1 MAERRMF
8 STKITESDPFYALGT
23 NAQALY
29 LHLVMLADD
38 DGFVN
43 NAMSAANRIP
53 GGKTAL
59 KCLIEK
65 RFLLQFGA
73 VIVVKHWRIANSLK
87 NDRVKPLSYPDVA
100 KCIWVKAN
108 RSYTDHPVEGCKT
121 LYEVKTG
128 IRLESSWN
136 PSGFPIEENRKER
149 NRKEPKQ
156 VDSTDWFQKLWEEYP
171 ENRRGRKAEAKD
183 AFSQC
188 IPDDK
193 SGAQAFENLTLWKQS
208 EQWAKD
214 AGQYVP
220 YLSNWIVRGTWAV
233 RPAKLAVPTGAS
245 GQLGEAELEAIQQ
258 VLAQPVDPDF
268 TQE

>member
-108 RSYTDHPVEGCKT
+108 R
-121 LYEVKTG
+121 G
-128 IRLESSWN
+128 IRL
-136 PSGFPIEENRKER
+136 
-149 NRKEPKQ
+149 
-156 VDSTDWFQKLWEEYP
+156 DSQ
-171 ENRRGRKAEAKD
+171 
-183 AFSQC
+183 
-188 IPDDK
+188 
-193 SGAQAFENLTLWKQS
+193 
-208 EQWAKD
+208 
-214 AGQYVP
+214 
-220 YLSNWIVRGTWAV
+220 
-233 RPAKLAVPTGAS
+233 
-245 GQLGEAELEAIQQ
+245 
-258 VLAQPVDPDF
+258 
-268 TQE
+268 